1 MKIGLNAGHTLTG
14 PGSGA
19 VGMLT
24 ESIETRRVSRA
35 LTQMFEAAGYEVA
48 DCTVE
53 RAASQGAY
61 LSAAVEMANRQ
72 ELDWFI
78 SIHFNSDAARKG
90 QGVEVYT
97 YKGRQYPDA
106 VAVCDKIAALGFK
119 NRGVKEGT
127 GLYVIRKTKAKAML
141 IEVCFVNE
149 PDASVYREKFDEI
162 CRAIAAA
169 VINNT
174 AAQTPVP
181 PPGNMAAQ
189 TPEGPADAAKKKRY
203 VKVVWPK
210 LSVRRSLS
218 WDASAVCGVVHKDE
232 VFTVVE
238 GPIVVGNGRMYRL
251 KSGLFITAAD
261 KYVRMYEK

>member
-1 MKIGLNAGHTLTG
+1 MRIGMNAGHTLTG

-19 VGMLT
+19 VGVLT
-24 ESIETRRVSRA
+24 ESVETRRVAQA
-35 LTQMFEAAGYEVA
+35 LTRMFEAAGCEVV

-61 LSAAVEMANRQ
+61 LSAAVELANRQ
-72 ELDWFI
+72 DLDWFI
-78 SIHFNSDAARKG
+78 SVHFNSDAARRG

-106 VAVCDKIAALGFK
+106 VAVCEQIAALGFK

-149 PDASVYREKFDEI
+149 PDASVYREKFEDI
-162 CRAIAAA
+162 CRAIASAI
-169 VINNT
+169 INETT
-174 AAQTPVP
+174 AEVPAQPA
-181 PPGNMAAQ
+181 GNASAQ
-189 TPEGPADAAKKKRY
+189 NPEAPSAPAEKMRY
-203 VKVVWPK
+203 VKVIWPK
-210 LSVRRSLS
+210 LSVRKALS
-218 WDASAVCGVVHKDE
+218 WDASAVCGVVQKNE

-251 KSGLFITAAD
+251 KSGLFITAAE
-261 KYVRMYEK
+261 KYVTAYEK